1 MFLLIAFLAF
11 VSRRLAL
18 NAEKDEIEES
28 PEGETT
34 VSTREVEIP
43 SHERASLSSTSIFSA
58 YMRGWASFQRNP
70 PWVGSCHRQSEE
82 NQQEE
87 NADYRKSL

>member
-11 VSRRLAL
+11 VSRTLAL
-18 NAEKDEIEES
+18 NVEKDEIEET
-28 PEGETT
+28 PDGAPT

-43 SHERASLSSTSIFSA
+43 RHERASLSSSSIFSA

-70 PWVGSCHRQSEE
+70 PWVGSCHQQSEKD
-82 NQQEE
+82 QQEE
-87 NADYRKSL
+87 KPDHRKSL